1 MVAISPADVNYSET
15 LSTLR
20 YASRA
25 KNIVNAPTVNEDGS
39 VKVIR
44 ELQAE
49 VSRLRN
55 LLEEAKQVLLKPNNM
70 TCMMMV
76 FYPVISISVFS
87 PILQV
92 SCGELLSSVKVE
104 EELHQNEE
112 KVSHLVLMHN
122 SEVMMFSSANNTP
135 CITCHTLCPNTRF

>member
-25 KNIVNAPTVNEDGS
+25 KNIVNAPMVNEDDS

-49 VSRLRN
+49 VSRLRK
-55 LLEEAKQVLLKPNNM
+55 LLEEAKQVLLRPNNII
-70 TCMMMV
+70 CMMMV
-76 FYPVISISVFS
+76 FYPVNI
-87 PILQV
+87 
-92 SCGELLSSVKVE
+92 
-104 EELHQNEE
+104 
-112 KVSHLVLMHN
+112 
-122 SEVMMFSSANNTP
+122 
-135 CITCHTLCPNTRF
+135 